1 MPRPPSPA
9 RLSPDPR
16 CGRRSVGRS
25 HSIESAKPVAQE
37 HVRDREAAVSERL
50 DELELLESREGLL
63 NCRGRA
69 ELVPAAI
76 TPRVHAPALARECEQ
91 QRPLAGRESVPDGE
105 VAGALG
111 VDQLAE
117 GSPDQLAVDLPAF
130 GLCARPGERAELLRL
145 VRSPAGDRED
155 LLECFGRDLD
165 AAGREAL
172 AQEADELLR
181 RDRA

>member
-9 RLSPDPR
+9 RLSPDPQ

-25 HSIESAKPVAQE
+25 QSIESAKPVTQE
-37 HVRDREAAVSERL
+37 HVRDREAAVSEWL
-50 DELELLESREGLL
+50 DELELVESREGFLKG
-63 NCRGRA
+63 RRRA
-69 ELVPAAI
+69 ELVTAAI
-76 TPRVHAPALARECEQ
+76 ATGVHAPVLARECEQ
-91 QRPLAGRESVPDGE
+91 QRPLAARKSVPHGE
-105 VAGALG
+105 IARALG

-117 GSPDQLAVDLPAF
+117 GSTDQLAVDLPAF
-130 GLCARPGERAELLRL
+130 GLRARPGERAELLRL

-181 RDRA
+181 RDRP